1 MKKQSVLL
9 AVLFLVIGLV
19 GTMAPQQ
26 VEAQKLLTKW
36 YVGGSGGKSDVEASG
51 FDDDFGLKFFGGYN
65 FNNNISFEAAF
76 INLGEFD
83 LKGSIVS
90 VDVFG
95 AEASVVGKISIGRF
109 SIFGKGGFFFWEADA
124 STGNIIFATDDGVD
138 PTYGFGFEYNL
149 KNSRW
154 NIRAEW
160 QKFQDVSGSDLELL
174 SIGARYNF
182 GIK

>member
-9 AVLFLVIGLV
+9 AVLFLVIGLA

-26 VEAQKLLTKW
+26 AEAQKLLTKW
-36 YVGGSGGKSDVEASG
+36 YIGGSAGKSDVETSS

-65 FNNNISFEAAF
+65 FNNNVSVEAAF

-83 LKGSIVS
+83 RKGDIDV

-95 AEASVVGKISIGRF
+95 AEVSVVGKISIGRF
-109 SIFGKGGFFFWEADA
+109 SIFGKGGVFFWDADN
-124 STGNIIFATDDGVD
+124 SVDGFVFRTDDGVD
-138 PTYGFGFEYNL
+138 PTYGFGFEYNF
-149 KNSRW
+149 KNSRL
-154 NIRAEW
+154 NLRAEW

-174 SIGARYNF
+174 SVGVKYNF
-182 GIK
+182 GIR

>member
-36 YVGGSGGKSDVEASG
+36 YVGGSAGKSDVEVTA
-51 FDDDFGLKFFGGYN
+51 FDDDFGIKGFGGYN
-65 FNNNISFEAAF
+65 LNSHVSFEAAF
-76 INLGEFD
+76 ISLGEFKR
-83 LKGSIVS
+83 KGTTET

-95 AEASVVGKISIGRF
+95 AEASIVGRINIGRF
-109 SIFGKGGFFFWEADA
+109 SIFGKGGLFFWDA
-124 STGNIIFATDDGVD
+124 EVTDGFFFATDDGVD
-138 PTYGFGFEYNL
+138 PTFGFGFEYNL

-154 NIRAEW
+154 NLRAEW